1 MDGLIV
7 VLLILGLVARI
18 SKKKKNSGNAR
29 RGGAARGVAEKI
41 TDALE
46 MAGKEAAKQA
56 KIPYTKE
63 EWSQYLRQSA
73 AEEDARAPIAP
84 MQAAEPAARIAPPP
98 PAPGA
103 KPVSR
108 PLKPKPV
115 QREARSEA
123 EAPREGESRREHAAH
138 LARIAREEEKIARR
152 QEEIKRLRDVNLEKL
167 RSAVV
172 MSEVL
177 GKPLALRGNNRM
189 ELQRRMRG

>member
-18 SKKKKNSGNAR
+18 SKKKKKSGSAR
-29 RGGAARGVAEKI
+29 RSGAARGVAEKI

-46 MAGKEAAKQA
+46 TAGKEAAKQA

-63 EWSQYLRQSA
+63 EWSQYLRQST
-73 AEEDARAPIAP
+73 AEEGERTPIAP
-84 MQAAEPAARIAPPP
+84 VQAAEPAAKIAPPP
-98 PAPGA
+98 PASGA
-103 KPVSR
+103 KPVSK
-108 PLKPKPV
+108 PLKPKPAP
-115 QREARSEA
+115 ARSET
-123 EAPREGESRREHAAH
+123 EAPHEGESRREHAAH
-138 LARIAREEEKIARR
+138 LARIAREEEKIARQ

-189 ELQRRMRG
+189 AVQRQAKR

>member
-46 MAGKEAAKQA
+46 TAGKKAAKQA
-56 KIPYTKE
+56 KIPYMKE

-73 AEEDARAPIAP
+73 AEEDERAPIEP
-84 MQAAEPAARIAPPP
+84 IQAAEPAAKIAPPP
-98 PAPGA
+98 SAPGA

-108 PLKPKPV
+108 PIRPKPAP
-115 QREARSEA
+115 ARSET
-123 EAPREGESRREHAAH
+123 EAPHEGESWREHAAH

-152 QEEIKRLRDVNLEKL
+152 LEEIKRLRDVNLEKL

-177 GKPLALRGNNRM
+177 GKPMALRGNNRM
-189 ELQRRMRG
+189 ADQRRMRG